1 MVRPQ
6 SASHAVKLG
15 VDETQR
21 PKRGGSAGARRA
33 VFQDVSQDEWTFYS
47 QRLKEVAAQ
56 QVMLEREFQQRSI
69 ANRRAIRKMHDE
81 NTHLRTIRAGT
92 KDVTAAELEQLEQRK
107 FVERRRLNRLTH
119 QLEKLDKGIKEAEES
134 RRLDNVSRSALPP
147 ESVSGNRSV
156 VLRIQKLEKQL
167 DKLLSEQKCINNI
180 GDLYAQV
187 LAEMKAEE
195 SGRESRVAVMENEI
209 ETRHRQ
215 YEKLVVMYHNAVA
228 DHQVAQ
234 TALEEFKNKFQRT
247 RKLKDKALGERR
259 QRAEQAL
266 KETQELELWEV
277 KLQQEIEV
285 EHERIEDAETERQT
299 LLHRQKCS
307 MSVIERL
314 CSVRPDSNLQ
324 KAEPNDLLHTI
335 SGSPED
341 EERIRAYEES
351 VRKMM
356 RVTESSTVDELV
368 TKFEVEHTARLQ
380 LQDQVRDE
388 KDKLEQLSREVQRLK
403 EVEAKERLCGVG
415 QPLVTSYLRDELAT
429 CIEEA
434 AAKRDKAMEGN
445 KELQNIFAEFL
456 RRVDVL
462 AAAIVMYRPEVHVPP
477 TTAENHQ
484 TNLRVIGQKI
494 LSLADEAVGHGSEM
508 LSMDPTLVM
517 VPTGNT
523 RIALPP
529 SRTASPVLDDG
540 SNVLASGGVSE
551 LGVSSYGI
559 VPSNKP
565 LDILSSYCP
574 SASSDEEVAKESD
587 RGVALNDNEEP
598 LTRAQIK
605 RLAAVVVR
613 REARLRQHEK
623 RSQGG
628 G

>member
-6 SASHAVKLG
+6 SASQAVRLG
-15 VDETQR
+15 VDETRR
-21 PKRGGSAGARRA
+21 PRRCGSTGARHA

-47 QRLKEVAAQ
+47 QRLKEVAARQ
-56 QVMLEREFQQRSI
+56 ATLEREYQQRSVV
-69 ANRRAIRKMHDE
+69 NRRDIRKMHDE
-81 NTHLRTIRAGT
+81 NIHLRAIRAGT
-92 KDVTAAELEQLEQRK
+92 TDVTAAELEQLELHK
-107 FVERRRLNRLTH
+107 FVERRRLNRLTY
-119 QLEKLDKGIKEAEES
+119 QLEKLDKCIKGAEES
-134 RRLDNVSRSALPP
+134 RRFDGVSRSALLP
-147 ESVSGNRSV
+147 EAVSGNRSV

-167 DKLLSEQKCINNI
+167 DKLMSEQQCINKI

-187 LAEMKAEE
+187 LVEMKAEE
-195 SGRESRVAVMENEI
+195 SGHESRVTVMENEI
-209 ETRHRQ
+209 ETRHKQ
-215 YEKLVVMYHNAVA
+215 YEKLVVMYHNAVT

-234 TALEEFKNKFQRT
+234 TALEDFKNKFQRM

-259 QRAEQAL
+259 QRVEQAL

-277 KLQQEIEV
+277 KLQQEIEA
-285 EHERIEDAETERQT
+285 EHERIEDAETERQM
-299 LLHRQKCS
+299 LLNRQKRS
-307 MSVIERL
+307 MNVMERL
-314 CSVRPDSNLQ
+314 SSVQPDPSLQ
-324 KAEPNDLLHTI
+324 KSEPNGLLHTI
-335 SGSPED
+335 SWSPED

-368 TKFEVEHTARLQ
+368 TKFEVEHTARLH
-380 LQDQVRDE
+380 LHDQVRDE
-388 KDKLEQLSREVQRLK
+388 KDKLEQLSGEVQHLK
-403 EVEAKERLCGVG
+403 ELEAKEKLCGVG
-415 QPLVTSYLRDELAT
+415 QPLMTSYLRDELAA

-434 AAKRDKAMEGN
+434 ATKRDEAMQGN
-445 KELQNIFAEFL
+445 KELQNLFAEFL
-456 RRVDVL
+456 RGLDVL

-484 TNLRVIGQKI
+484 TNLRLIGKKI
-494 LSLADEAVGHGSEM
+494 LSLADEAVGRGNEM
-508 LSMDPTLVM
+508 LNMDPTLVM

-540 SNVLASGGVSE
+540 SNIVASGGVSE

-559 VPSNKP
+559 VPSTKP
-565 LDILSSYCP
+565 LDVLSSYCS
-574 SASSDEEVAKESD
+574 SASSDEEAARKSD

-605 RLAAVVVR
+605 RLSAVVMR

-628 G
+628 E